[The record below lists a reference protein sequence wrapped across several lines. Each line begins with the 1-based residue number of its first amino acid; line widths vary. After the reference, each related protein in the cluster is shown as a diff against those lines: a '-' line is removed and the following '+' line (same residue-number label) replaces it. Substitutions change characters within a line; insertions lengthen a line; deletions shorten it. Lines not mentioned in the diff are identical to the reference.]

1 MRAVAV
7 KAFKGE
13 PELIQVPKPDPAE
26 GEVLVKIEYA
36 ALNPVDRQIADG
48 AFDGRAEHVFPL
60 VLGWDFAGRIDV
72 VGPGDSRFV
81 VGDAVFGQAAR
92 PPVGTGTFAEYVTMP
107 QDGPIA
113 FVPDGLSFRTA
124 ALLPTAGMTAAE
136 TLAATGATAGQAV
149 LVVGAAGGVG
159 SILTQLAAARD
170 VRVLAAVR
178 GDGERRMTALGAD
191 TTLDTTARD
200 LAAAVRDLFPD
211 GVDAV
216 IDLVSDSP
224 AAFAANAALVRAGG
238 TAVTTRGVAAGA
250 RLPAGVEGID
260 FLQRPST
267 NLLDT
272 LAAAAADG
280 ELHVPLG
287 AELPLE
293 QAPDALVRSGSGG
306 ARGRTVFTL

>member
-7 KAFKGE
+7 KAFKAE
-13 PELIQVPKPDPAE
+13 PELIQVPKPEPAE

-48 AFDGRAEHVFPL
+48 ALDGRAEHVFPL
-60 VLGWDFAGRIDV
+60 ILGRDFAGRVDV

-81 VGDAVFGQAAR
+81 VGDAVFGQTAR
-92 PPVGTGTFAEYVTMP
+92 PPFGTGSFAEYVTVP

-136 TLAATGATAGQAV
+136 TLAAAGVTAGQSV

-178 GDGERRMTALGAD
+178 GGERLMAELGAD
-191 TTLDTTARD
+191 NTLDTTARD
-200 LAAAVRDLFPD
+200 LAAAVRDILPD
-211 GVDAV
+211 GVDAL
-216 IDLVSDSP
+216 IDLVSDTP

-238 TAVTTRGVAAGA
+238 TAVHVIHGLRDRGYEV
-250 RLPAGVEGID
+250 
-260 FLQRPST
+260 
-267 NLLDT
+267 
-272 LAAAAADG
+272 
-280 ELHVPLG
+280 
-287 AELPLE
+287 
-293 QAPDALVRSGSGG
+293 
-306 ARGRTVFTL
+306 